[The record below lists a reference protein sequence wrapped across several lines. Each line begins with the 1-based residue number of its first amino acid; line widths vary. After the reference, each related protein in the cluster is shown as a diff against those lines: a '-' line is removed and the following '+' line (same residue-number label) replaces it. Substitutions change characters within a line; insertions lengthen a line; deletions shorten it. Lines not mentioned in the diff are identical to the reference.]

1 MTIRALRTAPVLLFL
16 FAPIGCRQETPA
28 ANDPPGNDPD
38 RQTLGRAL
46 YEEPLSD
53 GNSFAC
59 ATCHALTEPT
69 SDGLRRPGHPI
80 GDVTRRRHWKNGKAP
95 TFLAAVNSC
104 LEEWMVA
111 PAWTAT
117 DPHFLALRD
126 FLDAQTTASRAPD
139 VPFEIVPPPSDLSG
153 GDSRRGRATFD
164 KTCVVCHGAGGVG
177 TDRGPRVSGSRRTP
191 EYIAK
196 RIRTSGSADSA
207 VYEDLTGGVMPFW
220 AKDRLEDDDV
230 RDLIAFLRS
239 GASDAGTAPSDATA
253 DAGAAPDGG
262 EDAALPGGRDAGVP
276 EGQDAGTDVRD
287 AMPPVADAKP
297 PMSGCG
303 KTHPRVGWKADL
315 GINTGEGEVSGF
327 VTMIDDCTL
336 ELTQFSYNGDG
347 IEVRVFGSKVKTFR
361 PGFAIGPDL
370 VGRRFVKATLRV
382 QLPAGKTLDD
392 LDWVSIWCIKAR
404 ANFGS
409 GPFLPP
415 G

>member
-1 MTIRALRTAPVLLFL
+1 MNIRPLPTSALLSVVL
-16 FAPIGCRQETPA
+16 AVGACRQESPPA
-28 ANDPPGNDPD
+28 GGSPADDPD

-59 ATCHALTEPT
+59 ATCHALTEP
-69 SDGLRRPGHPI
+69 SPDGLRRPGHAI
-80 GDVTRRRHWKNGKAP
+80 GDATRRRHWKNGKAP

-111 PAWTAT
+111 PAWTTT
-117 DPHFLALRD
+117 DAHFLALRD

-139 VPFEIVPPPSDLSG
+139 VAFEIVPPPADLAG

-164 KTCVVCHGAGGVG
+164 KTCVVCHGAGGAG

-207 VYEDLTGGVMPFW
+207 VYADLTGGVMPFW
-220 AKDRLEDDDV
+220 AKDRLQDDDV
-230 RDLIAFLRS
+230 RDLVAFLRS
-239 GASDAGTAPSDATA
+239 GASDGGAPPSDAA
-253 DAGAAPDGG
+253 VDAGAAPDAG
-262 EDAALPGGRDAGVP
+262 EDAALPGGQDAGVP
-276 EGQDAGTDVRD
+276 QGQDAGADVRD
-287 AMPPVADAKP
+287 AMPPVTDAK

-303 KTHPRVGWKADL
+303 RTHPRVGWKADL

-361 PGFAIGPDL
+361 PGFAMGPDL

-382 QLPAGKTLDD
+382 QLPADRTLDD

-415 G
+415 Q